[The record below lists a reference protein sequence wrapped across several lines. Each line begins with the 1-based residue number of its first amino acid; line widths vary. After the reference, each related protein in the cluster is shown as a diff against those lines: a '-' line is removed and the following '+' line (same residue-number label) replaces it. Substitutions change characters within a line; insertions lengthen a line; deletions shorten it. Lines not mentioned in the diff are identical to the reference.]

1 MEGKYNKE
9 ELRKEFND
17 LQQTFYKFVT
27 DGQELSLKNLL
38 NDHITLYDD
47 KIRSEVIKNEEKF
60 KKCKKIYKKLSRVKN
75 KDLLNKSHF
84 IHEIKKAIFAKEI
97 VDEVNS
103 FVFYPNESFEKI
115 VENLN
120 AVNELEHNK
129 NPANV
134 KEDIKALRKLPEFVF
149 KELSLT
155 RNLTPSNSHASVYKK
170 YDMLTQITDESSKNG
185 AFQNS
190 LTLQQNTQDVPPN
203 ANKLFFNNSI
213 GDKSK
218 KDNFKR

>member
-1 MEGKYNKE
+1 MKLKKPFL
-9 ELRKEFND
+9 LRNCRR
-17 LQQTFYKFVT
+17 
-27 DGQELSLKNLL
+27 G
-38 NDHITLYDD
+38 
-47 KIRSEVIKNEEKF
+47 
-60 KKCKKIYKKLSRVKN
+60 
-75 KDLLNKSHF
+75 
-84 IHEIKKAIFAKEI
+84 
-97 VDEVNS
+97 NS

-170 YDMLTQITDESSKNG
+170 YDMLTQITDEAVKTEHSKI
-185 AFQNS
+185 
-190 LTLQQNTQDVPPN
+190 V
-203 ANKLFFNNSI
+203 
-213 GDKSK
+213 
-218 KDNFKR
+218 